1 MTRILGIDPGTRVTG
16 FGAIEVDPVGELS
29 LCRMGVL
36 TVPARGTLAR
46 RLHAMSRLLD
56 DVFDTI
62 NPTAVAIEQPFVA
75 KNVRAAFAIGEAR
88 GISLIAAAARDL
100 PVHEYPPASVRET
113 VAGHGGATKSDV
125 ASMVRVH
132 LNLPPDGAEQ
142 LDATD
147 ATAVALCHLFRD
159 RGIPGYPVRGA

>member
-1 MTRILGIDPGTRVTG
+1 MARILGIDPGTRVTG
-16 FGAIEVDPVGELS
+16 FGAVEVDDSTGGLS
-29 LCRMGVL
+29 LHRMGIL
-36 TVPARGTLAR
+36 KAPTRGTLAA
-46 RLHAMSRLLD
+46 RLYTMSRLLD
-56 DVFDTI
+56 EVFNDI
-62 NPTAVAIEQPFVA
+62 EPTEVAVEQPFVA
-75 KNVRAAFAIGEAR
+75 RNVRAAFAIGEAR

-132 LNLPPDGAEQ
+132 LGLASGGAEQ

-147 ATAVALCHLFRD
+147 ATAVALCHVFRS
-159 RGIPGYPVRGA
+159 RRTIFPNSRA